1 MKRYF
6 CIVSGIVQGVGFR
19 HFCTMAAFK
28 HQISGT
34 VRNMS
39 NGLVEIKAQGTPE
52 QFNDF
57 IQEIQLGNRF
67 IKIDN
72 ISIKEIPVL
81 NNETKFKALYY

>member
-19 HFCTMAAFK
+19 HFCTMTAFK

-39 NGLVEIKAQGTPE
+39 NGLVEVQAQGNPDRL
-52 QFNDF
+52 NDF
-57 IQEIQLGNRF
+57 INEIQMGNRF

-72 ISIKEIPVL
+72 ISIKEIPVQET
-81 NNETKFKALYY
+81 ETKFQAVYY